1 MPRIA
6 AHFIIEIE
14 TFAISLNKNMI
25 QLNTNN
31 NLDNNHLL
39 DLLYRGQT
47 LNKPGI
53 SSTPTIKQTCL
64 KES

>member
-1 MPRIA
+1 
-6 AHFIIEIE
+6 
-14 TFAISLNKNMI
+14 MI

-39 DLLYRGQT
+39 DLLYRGQV

-53 SSTPTIKQTCL
+53 SSTPAIKQTCL